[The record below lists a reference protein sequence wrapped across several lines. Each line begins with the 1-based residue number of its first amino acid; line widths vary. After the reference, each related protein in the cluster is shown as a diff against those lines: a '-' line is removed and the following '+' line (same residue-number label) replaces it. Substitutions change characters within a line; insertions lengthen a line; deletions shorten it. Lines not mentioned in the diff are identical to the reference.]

1 MSATEILAQIRQLAE
16 TERRELVARIEEEF
30 GDFADDLT
38 ADQIAELERRGERL
52 RRNPAAGIAL
62 KQVRAAMKDR
72 IQARSCLAK

>member
-52 RRNPAAGIAL
+52 RRNPAAGIPL
-62 KQVRAAMKDR
+62 KQVRAEMKDR
-72 IQARSCLAK
+72 IKSRSCLAK